1 MPRAARSSVRSTRR
15 ARVGP
20 AGLLVAALAIGVLA
34 ACGAPADGGGTGS
47 GGDDLPDGL
56 AVAVQQGRLD
66 VPQGRL
72 VVHLE
77 NTGEPVTVTSLSVS
91 SPALE
96 PGMDRDEPFDLGTGD
111 AIDIRLDLTG
121 SVCDG
126 DPSAVSIDLR
136 VVAADGTERE
146 GSIEPDDPFDTM
158 ARIADA
164 DCLAESVAAVAA
176 IELPE
181 RLRTMGTGADQRAWI
196 DVTVA
201 PVASGDGTLSIDGV
215 TATTLIG
222 NEEGQDWPLGIDVAA
237 GDAPVEAALA
247 VRPARCDAHALADDK
262 RGTILPF
269 TVATGDG
276 REGRL
281 EVASGAEL
289 KADLY
294 RYYAERC
301 GL

>member
-1 MPRAARSSVRSTRR
+1 MLA
-15 ARVGP
+15 P
-20 AGLLVAALAIGVLA
+20 ACLVVAALAAGALA
-34 ACGAPADGGGTGS
+34 SCAAADRTDAGASGDG
-47 GGDDLPDGL
+47 LPDGL
-56 AVAVQQGRLD
+56 SVTVQQGRMD

-72 VVHLE
+72 VLHFE
-77 NTGEPVTVTSLSVS
+77 NSGEPVTVTALSVD

-96 PGMDRDEPFDLGTGD
+96 PGMDRDRPFDLDEDD

-126 DPSAVSIDLR
+126 DPTEVGIDVR
-136 VVAADGTERE
+136 ATTADGAEHE
-146 GSIEPDDPFDTM
+146 GTLAPEDPFGTM
-158 ARIADA
+158 QRIADA

-181 RLRTMGTGADQRAWI
+181 RLRTTGTGTDQRAWI

-201 PVASGDGTLSIDGV
+201 PVASGDGTLEIDGV
-215 TATTLIG
+215 SATTLIG
-222 NEEGQDWPLGIDVAA
+222 NEDGQDWPLGIEVAA
-237 GDAPVEAALA
+237 GGAPVDVPLA

-276 REGRL
+276 RAGRL
-281 EVASGAEL
+281 EIASGPEL

-294 RYYAERC
+294 AYYAERC